1 MFTVVALSYALQ
13 NEGFYS
19 QHTVEV
25 HKNCLLTF
33 EREIRDFSCTVAVS
47 DRKITFYSDIHE
59 RDSLI
64 RLVRINVVFGPT
76 VFPDHALIFM
86 EELQTE
92 CDRVLES
99 LDLKD

>member
-25 HKNCLLTF
+25 HKNYLLTF
-33 EREIRDFSCTVAVS
+33 ERKIRDFSCTVAVS

-59 RDSLI
+59 RNSLI
-64 RLVRINVVFGPT
+64 RVVRIYVQFGPA
-76 VFPDHALIFM
+76 VFPEIADTFM
-86 EELQTE
+86 DELQQE
-92 CDRVLES
+92 CDNILKS
-99 LDLKD
+99 LDFKD